1 MAVDVP
7 PENSAQQKVN
17 GDEVNGDSARGAML
31 SMQRID
37 IWCEKWGDWCN
48 PILVKE
54 TRQALKSRQF
64 VITFSLLLLAALSW
78 TIVGTI

>member
-37 IWCEKWGDWCN
+37 HVPQFC
-48 PILVKE
+48 V
-54 TRQALKSRQF
+54 LKF
-64 VITFSLLLLAALSW
+64 KLFSSLPASSEVRLF
-78 TIVGTI
+78 